1 MRQGTRIA
9 SPVYG
14 GKVDFNQNRFKST
27 ETVNKPKA
35 GTEPDEWLDLKAVSE
50 YLSGATLQIVDADG
64 NVVEEWV
71 SGDEPH
77 RIEMFAP
84 GWYML
89 VETMAPEG
97 YLVAND
103 VRFEVLATGEV
114 QTVVMSD
121 EPAPAPEEPGKGLA
135 QTGDSVPVW
144 IFALIGVL
152 ACGVATVALA
162 THRGGMQRLRE
173 KLSTLIGGRE

>member
-1 MRQGTRIA
+1 MNILSEESVEITIEE
-9 SPVYG
+9 
-14 GKVDFNQNRFKST
+14 GKVLHEALMTNDYTK
-27 ETVNKPKA
+27 V
-35 GTEPDEWLDLKAVSE
+35 DVSKVDITSGE
-50 YLSGATLQIVDADG
+50 ELPGATLRIVDADG

-77 RIEMFAP
+77 RIEMLAP
-84 GWYML
+84 GWYTL

-121 EPAPAPEEPGKGLA
+121 ELAPAPEEPGKGLP
-135 QTGDSVPVW
+135 QTGDTGARVG
-144 IFALIGVL
+144 LGL
-152 ACGVATVALA
+152 
-162 THRGGMQRLRE
+162 
-173 KLSTLIGGRE
+173 

>member
-14 GKVDFNQNRFKST
+14 VKVDFNQNRFKSP

-50 YLSGATLQIVDADG
+50 ELSGATLRIVDGDG

-77 RIEMFAP
+77 RIEMLAP
-84 GWYML
+84 GWYTL

-103 VRFEVLATGEV
+103 VRFEVLVTDEV

-121 EPAPAPEEPGKGLA
+121 ELMPAPEEPGKGLPRRE
-135 QTGDSVPVW
+135 TRCP
-144 IFALIGVL
+144 
-152 ACGVATVALA
+152 CG
-162 THRGGMQRLRE
+162 RLRF
-173 KLSTLIGGRE
+173 